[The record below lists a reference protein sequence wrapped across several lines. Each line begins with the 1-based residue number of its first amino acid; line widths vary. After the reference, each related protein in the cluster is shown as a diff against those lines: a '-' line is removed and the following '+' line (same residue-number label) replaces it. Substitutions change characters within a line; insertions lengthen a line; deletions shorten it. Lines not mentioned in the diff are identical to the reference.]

1 VNDKLELRAQRDEV
15 RRRKVEIE
23 DTLEDLTGKLN
34 GYLDA
39 QLRLSVE
46 LARIERQLRGEG
58 WNLQA

>member
-1 VNDKLELRAQRDEV
+1 MNDKLELRAQRDEV

-23 DTLEDLTGKLN
+23 DTLEDLTGQLN

-46 LARIERQLRGEG
+46 LARIERQLRGKG